1 VRPIATVRPATWLLV
16 ALTAVFGLL
25 AVTYVFQPSHA
36 LRHAL
41 NVGVYNN
48 VMLAAGALCVARGV
62 LTRRDRWA
70 WILIGIAV
78 LAWGIGDTVWTFT
91 VANQPN
97 PPFPSYADIGFL
109 AVYPPAYAGIVLLL
123 RSRVRHMPTS
133 LWLDGVI
140 GALAVA
146 SVGTAIVFEVVLHAL
161 GGSRAADA
169 TNLAYPLADLT
180 LIALVVWGLGVTGW
194 RPDREWGLIAAGLLV
209 FSVSDCL
216 YLYETAVGSYVY
228 GTPTDLGWVAGGV
241 LLAWAAWQP
250 PRRAA
255 ATRAPS
261 GWALVVAPIA
271 FGLLAL
277 GVLVYDR
284 IESLTPLAL
293 ALAGLALVGVLAR
306 MALAFVENM
315 QLLAA
320 TRREARTDPLTGLG
334 NRRKL
339 LDDLEEL
346 CIDGAGGLLVLFDLN
361 GFKQYND
368 SFGHP
373 AGDALLARLGGNL
386 ARLVDDRAGHAYRM
400 GGDEFCLAAATESI
414 YGFDELVQRGV
425 AALTDHGEG
434 FSISAA
440 YGVVRLPGEANE
452 PSEALRLADQRM
464 YAQKQS
470 LRGNVVEQSSGVLLR
485 LLGERDPELDGHAAR
500 VTALSAAVGAR
511 LELGDAELARLRL
524 AASLHDIGKMAIPD
538 AILLKPDG
546 LTADEFDFIRRHTLI
561 AERILSSAPS
571 LAHIAGIVRATHERF
586 DGDGYPDGLA
596 GEDIPLLAR
605 IIFVCDTYDAI
616 TSSRAY
622 APSRSA
628 EAAVSVLRS
637 VAGTQLDPNVVGVL
651 AAVLEEQPSLRQVP
665 SAA

>member
-1 VRPIATVRPATWLLV
+1 VTPAGKARPSTWILA

-25 AVTYVFQPSHA
+25 ATAYVFQPSHS

-48 VMLAAGALCVARGV
+48 VMLAAGAVCVARGV
-62 LTRRDRWA
+62 LVNRDRGA
-70 WILIGIAV
+70 WVLIGAAV

-123 RSRVRHMPTS
+123 RSRVGHLPTS
-133 LWLDGVI
+133 LWLDGII

-146 SVGTAIVFEVVLHAL
+146 SVGTAIVFQAVLSEL
-161 GGSRAADA
+161 GGSRAAVA

-194 RPDREWGLIAAGLLV
+194 RPGREWGLIAAGLLV

-216 YLYETAVGSYVY
+216 YLYETAVGSYTY
-228 GTPTDLGWVAGGV
+228 GSPTDLGWVAGGV

-250 PRRAA
+250 PTNVRQV
-255 ATRAPS
+255 PIGS
-261 GWALVVAPIA
+261 WALIVAPIA

-277 GVLVYDR
+277 LVLVYDR
-284 IESLTPLAL
+284 IEPLTPLAL
-293 ALAGLALVGVLAR
+293 VLAALALLVVLAR

-315 QLLAA
+315 KLLAA
-320 TRREARTDPLTGLG
+320 SRREARTDPLTGLG
-334 NRRKL
+334 NRRRL
-339 LDDLEEL
+339 LDDLDGL
-346 CIDGAGGLLVLFDLN
+346 CGNGASGLLVLFDLN

-386 ARLVDDRAGHAYRM
+386 ERLSVERRGRAYRM
-400 GGDEFCLAAATESI
+400 GGDEFCLVAEDGVTRGLEQVV
-414 YGFDELVQRGV
+414 ERGV
-425 AALTDHGEG
+425 AALSDQGEG
-434 FSISAA
+434 FSITAA
-440 YGVVRLPGEANE
+440 FGAVRLPVEAAE
-452 PSEALRLADQRM
+452 PAEALRMADQRM

-470 LRGNVVEQSSGVLLR
+470 LRGTVAEQSSGVLLR

-500 VTALSAAVGAR
+500 VAALAAATGHR
-511 LELGDAELARLRL
+511 LQLADAEVERLRL

-538 AILLKPDG
+538 AILLKPGD
-546 LTADEFDFIRRHTLI
+546 LSPDEVEFMERHTLI
-561 AERILSSAPS
+561 AERILLSAPS
-571 LAHIAGIVRATHERF
+571 LAHVAGIVRSSHERF
-586 DGDGYPDGLA
+586 DGSGYPDGLA
-596 GEDIPLLAR
+596 GEQIPLLSR
-605 IIFVCDTYDAI
+605 IVFVCDTYDAI

-622 APSRSA
+622 SPSRPP
-628 EAAVSVLRS
+628 EAAISVLEA
-637 VAGTQLDPNVVGVL
+637 VAGTQLDSEVVAAL
-651 AAVLEEQPSLRQVP
+651 AAVLEERPELALV